1 MRALKVVVL
10 FWEILLVGLLSCFA
24 QSADSREQ
32 QIKSH
37 SRKAAEYLHQNQ
49 PDLAA
54 SEFRAII
61 AIDPNNVDAHGNLGA
76 VLFFGGK
83 YSGAIPQLRATLR
96 LRPILW
102 KTQALL
108 GIAEKRTGDIEAA
121 QHDLDKAFPNL
132 TEEKIRIE
140 TGMELIEIYSG
151 TGDLDKSAAI
161 VSVLRKLKPEDDAV
175 LYTAYRVYSDLA
187 DESLL
192 SLSVVAPNSARMHQA
207 MAHELAK
214 RGETE
219 EAIKNYRAA
228 LKSDPQLPGL
238 HFELAE
244 MLSTLSTA
252 ESQQGAEA
260 EYKAALDANPRDE
273 RSECRLG
280 DIAYRANDLKTASD
294 HYTKALQLQPDDP
307 EASLGLAKVL
317 MSLAQPEKAEP
328 LLQRALQLDPTSA
341 IAHFRLSTI
350 YRQTGRPDDAKREL
364 GEYQKYKEMKEKLR
378 DVYHDLH
385 RDQTREENEDSNPND

>member
-10 FWEILLVGLLSCFA
+10 FWEILLVGLLLCFS
-24 QSADSREQ
+24 QSSPNHER
-32 QIKSH
+32 QIKMH
-37 SRKAAEYLHQNQ
+37 SRKAAEYLHENQ

-61 AIDPNNVDAHGNLGA
+61 ALDPNNVDAHGNLGA
-76 VLFFGGK
+76 VLFFGTK
-83 YSGAIPQLRATLR
+83 YSEAIPQLRAAVK
-96 LRPILW
+96 LRPTLW
-102 KTQALL
+102 KTEALL
-108 GIAEKRTGDIEAA
+108 GIAEKRTGDIDAA
-121 QHDLDKAFPNL
+121 RHDLEKTFPNL

-140 TGMELIEIYSG
+140 TGMELMEIYSQAG
-151 TGDLDKSAAI
+151 ELDKSAAI
-161 VSVLRKLKPEDDAV
+161 VSVLRKLKPEDDAL

-214 RGETE
+214 RGDTQ
-219 EAIKNYRAA
+219 EAIDNYRAA
-228 LKSDPQLPGL
+228 LKIDPQIPGL

-244 MLSTLSTA
+244 MLSTLSTPEAQREA
-252 ESQQGAEA
+252 EG
-260 EYKAALDANPRDE
+260 EYKAALEANPRDE

-280 DIAYRANDLKTASD
+280 DIAYRANDLNNASD
-294 HYTKALQLQPDDP
+294 HYTRALQLQPDDP

-317 MSLAQPEKAEP
+317 MSLGQAEKAEA

-341 IAHFRLSTI
+341 MAHFRLSTI
-350 YRQTGRPDDAKREL
+350 YRQTGRPEEAKREL
-364 GEYQKYKEMKEKLR
+364 AEYQKYKEMKEKLR
-378 DVYHDLH
+378 AVYHDLH
-385 RDQTREENEDSNPND
+385 RDQTSNDNDDVNPKN